1 MLDDDFLRIDDRRE
15 IDCLIPFNE
24 MSEIANEIICM
35 DSADCQPKFSCRVN
49 REFVQFQFMFHV
61 ERLRESAD
69 EVKIFRNE
77 KEISALAY
85 LE

>member
-1 MLDDDFLRIDDRRE
+1 
-15 IDCLIPFNE
+15 
-24 MSEIANEIICM
+24 
-35 DSADCQPKFSCRVN
+35 
-49 REFVQFQFMFHV
+49 MFHV
-61 ERLRESAD
+61 EQLRESAD